1 MKRQKVAWLLVEQEL
16 VDADIAI
23 KTALSSQVATYSTI
37 KIDREESISNK
48 KLYEAII
55 YFVSLI
61 VKFRFFSQDI
71 INTLINSVIS
81 FFRSGSGFLK
91 VCLQNFYLQD
101 IPK

>member
-61 VKFRFFSQDI
+61 VKFMFFSQDI
-71 INTLINSVIS
+71 INT
-81 FFRSGSGFLK
+81 
-91 VCLQNFYLQD
+91 
-101 IPK
+101 